1 MSDYKRY
8 FDSKSQVV
16 FITFVTYQ
24 RQNILIENIEILRNA
39 FEVSKSKYNFK
50 IIAITIMKNHCHL
63 LLQVFNS
70 NEISKIIRDIKYN
83 FSKNISNK
91 YINKELSL
99 SAQKRGEKGIWQR
112 RHYDHIIRDEVDLY
126 KHIDYIH
133 YNSIKHYKILP
144 KNWEYSSFKNFVKNN
159 YYDEN
164 WCNLN
169 DKNDINSMDLEWC
182 YKIRCIKMHPT
193 DCPI

>member
-1 MSDYKRY
+1 MNNNSWFENFIKKSLGAIYCTKIKYYKLFWYNNYMSNYKRY

-63 LLQVFNS
+63 LLQ
-70 NEISKIIRDIKYN
+70 
-83 FSKNISNK
+83 
-91 YINKELSL
+91 
-99 SAQKRGEKGIWQR
+99 
-112 RHYDHIIRDEVDLY
+112 H
-126 KHIDYIH
+126 
-133 YNSIKHYKILP
+133 KILP

-164 WCNLN
+164 WCNFN
-169 DKNDINSMDLEWC
+169 DKNDINSMDLE
-182 YKIRCIKMHPT
+182 
-193 DCPI
+193 

>member
-1 MSDYKRY
+1 MIFKKTLVSFSLSFPHYGEDWKAKQTKNNPC
-8 FDSKSQVV
+8 FSK
-16 FITFVTYQ
+16 
-24 RQNILIENIEILRNA
+24 
-39 FEVSKSKYNFK
+39 
-50 IIAITIMKNHCHL
+50 L
-63 LLQVFNS
+63 LL
-70 NEISKIIRDIKYN
+70 NE
-83 FSKNISNK
+83 
-91 YINKELSL
+91 ELSL

-112 RHYDHIIRDEVDLY
+112 RYYEHIIRDKDNLY

-164 WCNLN
+164 WCNFN
-169 DKNDINSMDLEWC
+169 DKNDINFMDLEWC

-193 DCPI
+193 N